1 MSTTNNQTRNRLLS
15 LLGAF
20 FLLATTSSWAL
31 PGTGSANLQTT
42 AGVLTSVSGST
53 LQVTAPNKSVLTWQN
68 FGSGADTIGLGDT
81 INYALPSASA
91 SVLNIVSGGTRTQ
104 VDGTISSNG
113 NVFVLNPSGIILG
126 GGSRID
132 TNAFVMSTSGDTAF
146 ANYYFQQ
153 NGKIPVQDGLAAVG
167 GTAVIGTGA
176 IINVTDNIAI
186 LSKNVDV
193 GGAMIQG
200 TLNVSADGSV
210 VLGSSGIAYV
220 GGNANVVNPTGTTT
234 LGTAGNNLL
243 VNGHTV
249 ISATT
254 GTVANTGGALF
265 TTKSLTA
272 VAADVAIGKVNS
284 AAVNVTS
291 TGNAAVAV
299 GSAGNPVVSIKAAG
313 NVAVTAPSALV
324 VNIGN
329 NPTVAG
335 TTAVTAGGTLTLG
348 NIHVTSPIGS
358 TTFTGTSV
366 SDLTNDNFVYG
377 AVTFAATAGDVSI
390 IKSGHSF
397 GPVSTLATGNATVTE
412 SAALNL
418 GAINVAKLTATSK
431 EYVFQTGVVTTP
443 SAAITSAGNITLT
456 NTANNIGALAVAGA
470 DVILVSNSAVVL
482 GNINATGNLALTA
495 SGAITQAV
503 DTTIKSVGAT
513 VLTGTGLTA
522 TNAGNS
528 FGALSLDVGA
538 AGTVALT
545 EETTLNLAALRAA
558 TGTFKSSG
566 SIITTGTTPVFA
578 DTLNFEAGAD
588 VALLA
593 NTRVTAGLTVKA
605 AGLADLSALSFTA
618 NLNSKYPSIT
628 SATVKT
634 PTP

>member
-1 MSTTNNQTRNRLLS
+1 M
-15 LLGAF
+15 
-20 FLLATTSSWAL
+20 
-31 PGTGSANLQTT
+31 
-42 AGVLTSVSGST
+42 SGST

-68 FGSGADTIGLGDT
+68 FGSGTNTIGTGDT
-81 INYALPSASA
+81 INYVLPSASA
-91 SVLNIVSGGTRTQ
+91 SVLNIVAGGVRTQ

-113 NVFVLNPSGIILG
+113 NVFVLNPNGILIG
-126 GGSRID
+126 GGARIE
-132 TNAFVMSTSGDTAF
+132 TNAFILSTSGDTAF
-146 ANYYFQQ
+146 ASYYFQQ
-153 NGKIPVQDGLAAVG
+153 NGKIPAQDGLSSVA
-167 GTAVIGTGA
+167 GTATIGTGA

-186 LSKNVDV
+186 FAKNVDV
-193 GGAMIQG
+193 SGALIQG
-200 TLNVSADGSV
+200 TLNVTADGLV

-220 GGNANVVNPTGTTT
+220 GGNANVINPTGTTT

-249 ISATT
+249 VSATT
-254 GTVANTGGALF
+254 GTVTNAGGALF

-272 VAADVAIGKVNS
+272 TAADVTIGKVNS

-291 TGNAAVAV
+291 TGNAAVGV

-313 NVAVTAPSALV
+313 NVAVTAPSGLV
-324 VNIGN
+324 VNLQN

-335 TTAVTAGGTLTLG
+335 TTVVTAAGALTLG
-348 NIHVTSPIGS
+348 NIHVTSPVG
-358 TTFTGTSV
+358 TTAFTGTSV

-377 AVTFAATAGDVSI
+377 PVAFTATAGDVSI

-397 GPVSTLATGNATVTE
+397 GPVSVLATGNATVTE

-418 GAINVAKLTATSK
+418 GTINTAKLIAASK

-456 NTANNIGALAVAGA
+456 NTANTIGALAVAGT
-470 DVILVSNSAVVL
+470 DVTLINNAAVVL
-482 GNINATGNLALTA
+482 GNINTTGNLSVTA
-495 SGAITQAV
+495 SGTITQAV
-503 DTTIKSVGAT
+503 DTKIKSVGAT

-528 FGALSLDVGA
+528 FGGLSIDVGT
-538 AGTVALT
+538 AGTAALT
-545 EETTLNLAALRAA
+545 EETTLNLTSLRAA
-558 TGTFKSSG
+558 TGTFKSAG
-566 SIITTGTTPVFA
+566 SIITTGTNPVVA
-578 DTLNFEAGAD
+578 DTLSFEAAAD
-588 VALLA
+588 IILQA
-593 NTRVTAGLTVKA
+593 NSRITTALTVKA
-605 AGLADLSALSFTA
+605 TGLADLSALSFVT